1 MIWGISLDWPN
12 KKNYFISWAW
22 DLLSAFRLWSSED
35 LSLVPVLTGF
45 PGGSV
50 VKNLLANA
58 GYRSL
63 GWEDP
68 LEKEMATRS
77 VFLAGK
83 SHGQR
88 SPVGYSPWGCKRV
101 RHNLETKKNKSP
113 SSSFKPLGLKV
124 PDSAAGFLCK
134 VYPSKDMKLLIPRS
148 ISNHICILA

>member
-22 DLLSAFRLWSSED
+22 DLLSAFRLWLSED
-35 LSLVPVLTGF
+35 LSLVPILTGF

-58 GYRSL
+58 GYTSL

-68 LEKEMATRS
+68 LEKEMATHS

-101 RHNLETKKNKSP
+101 RHNLETKKTNPLLALSNLLVSRSQTLLLAP
-113 SSSFKPLGLKV
+113 SVRFTLVRIWSYWYQDLFP
-124 PDSAAGFLCK
+124 
-134 VYPSKDMKLLIPRS
+134 I
-148 ISNHICILA
+148 ISVS